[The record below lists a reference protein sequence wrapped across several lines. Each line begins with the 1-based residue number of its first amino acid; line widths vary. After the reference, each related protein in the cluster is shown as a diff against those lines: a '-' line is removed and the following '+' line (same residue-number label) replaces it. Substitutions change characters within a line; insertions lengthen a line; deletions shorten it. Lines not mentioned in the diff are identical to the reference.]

1 MSVFSLEYS
10 KNNPVTKEKLKEVSD
25 SIGVTIKE
33 EEQDEYQTLLAV
45 FHDSVEA
52 LMALPSKFG

>member
-10 KNNPVTKEKLKEVSD
+10 KNNPVTREVLNDITKSLG
-25 SIGVTIKE
+25 ITIKD

-45 FHDSVEA
+45 YHDSAEA
-52 LMALPSKFG
+52 LMAMPGA